1 MFSED
6 GLHTTSYSDHNM
18 DEVDSL
24 NSDVVTMPLPANIDS
39 GVNELPPSIEHDDG
53 YMRLQKR
60 FVWKVHWTFQSQR
73 RVQLTF

>member
-1 MFSED
+1 MMFNED
-6 GLHTTSYSDHNM
+6 GLHTTSYSEHNM

-39 GVNELPPSIEHDDG
+39 GTNEPPPSMKMMMAMH
-53 YMRLQKR
+53 LQKR
-60 FVWKVHWTFQSQR
+60 FVWRAHWTVQSWH